1 MEPHEKN
8 RGEAADAIAELDA
21 LYHRAPEILPRLA
34 ARKRWL
40 LAELEKLAAY
50 ERMLEERREEAARE
64 EAPPAV
70 NAAPPA
76 AAAAAAPRSP
86 RGRKPKAAPPPE
98 PISELRTLSL
108 PASCLLILR
117 DAGRVML
124 LNEILERLH
133 PYRPNLSV
141 ATLRTTLLRLA
152 KLGQLAAGRNDEG
165 RSTYALVPKA

>member
-21 LYHRAPEILPRLA
+21 LYHRAPEILPRLQ

-64 EAPPAV
+64 EAPPAPD
-70 NAAPPA
+70 AAPPA
-76 AAAAAAPRSP
+76 AAAAPPRPP

-98 PISELRTLSL
+98 PMSELRTLSL

-124 LNEILERLH
+124 LNEILERLL

-165 RSTYALVPKA
+165 RSTYTLVPKA

>member
-21 LYHRAPEILPRLA
+21 LYHRAPEILPRLQ

-70 NAAPPA
+70 EAAPA
-76 AAAAAAPRSP
+76 AAPATAAPRSP
-86 RGRKPKAAPPPE
+86 RGRKPKAAPE
-98 PISELRTLSL
+98 PMSELRTLSL

-117 DAGRVML
+117 DAGRVVL
-124 LNEILERLH
+124 LNEILDRLL
-133 PYRPNLSV
+133 PYRPTLSI

-165 RSTYALVPKA
+165 RSTYTLPPRA